1 MASNVQNARQKLIDQ
16 NKQSKL
22 VSASEKDM
30 ILRLKEKWRYL
41 KPEDVYRDDEGEN
54 VNQIIVRELMLE
66 RSRSNLQGGNDR
78 L

>member
-1 MASNVQNARQKLIDQ
+1 
-16 NKQSKL
+16 
-22 VSASEKDM
+22 M

-66 RSRSNLQGGNDR
+66 RSRSNLQGSNDR